1 MHDRMPLHMSRLDL
15 ATYLRGLL
23 GRGFS
28 VADEE
33 GAIDGKFRLV
43 VVRRGN
49 DEVLVV
55 EVGDAWFQRLGRV
68 LSTEDRMLLKHLAIC
83 IRRFFS
89 HPESLPEPS
98 LRWPGTGESRQ
109 ALRAALDPRRRR
121 R

>member
-1 MHDRMPLHMSRLDL
+1 MSRLDL
-15 ATYLRGLL
+15 AAYIRGLL

-33 GAIDGKFRLV
+33 GALDGKLHLV

-49 DEVLVV
+49 DDVLVV
-55 EVGDAWFQRLGRV
+55 DVADAWFQRLGDV

-89 HPESLPEPS
+89 HPQALPEPS
-98 LRWPGTGESRQ
+98 MRWPGTPESRQ
-109 ALRAALDPRRRR
+109 ALRMALDPRRRR

>member
-1 MHDRMPLHMSRLDL
+1 MNRFEL
-15 ATYLRGLL
+15 AGYVRRLL

-33 GAIDGKFRLV
+33 GALDGKLRLV

-49 DEVLVV
+49 EESLIIELSDT
-55 EVGDAWFQRLGRV
+55 WFQSLGKV
-68 LSTEDRMLLKHLAIC
+68 LSAEDRMLLKHLAIC

-89 HPESLPEPS
+89 HPEALPEPS
-98 LRWPGTGESRQ
+98 IRWPGTPGSRQ
-109 ALRAALDPRRRR
+109 ELRLALDPRRRR